1 MAELCTREPGENP
14 DWTGA
19 VRGADMRSVLRSCVV
34 AGTAL
39 LLFSSCSWAQ
49 TPRESGDQF
58 TNLLYDKL
66 ANRGPGGPAPRRDLT
81 GFWTGPLHATI
92 NQLPPMTPWGQ
103 EQFRAHKG
111 VKQVYVAD
119 SNDPLKGC
127 DPLGFPRNM
136 LDEIRGIAFAQMPGK
151 MLVLNQYNK
160 LWREISTDGAPL
172 PKNVGGRS
180 ADAADPHWYGYSAGR
195 WDGDYSFVVDT
206 VGADERSWLDEVG
219 HPHSLEMRVQERYT
233 RVDHNDLEVAVTIDD
248 PKTYT
253 KPFVI
258 STVKFRWIPE
268 QKFPEEWF
276 CVPSEMAAYLSIVAD
291 PAAKG
296 PGKPPKK

>member
-1 MAELCTREPGENP
+1 
-14 DWTGA
+14 
-19 VRGADMRSVLRSCVV
+19 MRSVLRGCVV
-34 AGTAL
+34 AGAG
-39 LLFSSCSWAQ
+39 LLFFSSYSFSQ
-49 TPRESGDQF
+49 TPRESGDQY

-66 ANRGPGGPAPRRDLT
+66 SNEGPGGPAPRRDLT

-92 NQLPPMTPWGQ
+92 NQVPLMTPWGQ

-111 VKQVYVAD
+111 VKQVYVAE
-119 SNDPLKGC
+119 SNDPLKSC

-136 LDEIRGIAFAQMPGK
+136 LDEIRGIAFALMPGK
-151 MLVLNQYNK
+151 MLVLNEYNK
-160 LWREISTDGAPL
+160 IWREIPMDGPPL

-180 ADAADPHWYGYSAGR
+180 ADAADPHWYGYSLGH

-206 VGADERSWLDEVG
+206 VGSDERSWLDEVG
-219 HPHSLEMRVQERYT
+219 HPHSIDMRVQERYT
-233 RVDHNDLEVAVTIDD
+233 RVDHNDLEVTITIDD
-248 PKTYT
+248 PKAYT

-258 STVKFRWIPE
+258 SNVKFRWIPE

-296 PGKPPKK
+296 PAKQLKK

>member
-1 MAELCTREPGENP
+1 
-14 DWTGA
+14 
-19 VRGADMRSVLRSCVV
+19 
-34 AGTAL
+34 
-39 LLFSSCSWAQ
+39 LLFFSSYSWSQ
-49 TPRESGDQF
+49 TPSERGDQY

-66 ANRGPGGPAPRRDLT
+66 RSEGPGGPAPSRDLT
-81 GFWTGPLHATI
+81 GFWTGPLHARI
-92 NQLPPMTPWGQ
+92 NQIPPMTPWGQ

-119 SNDPLKGC
+119 SNDPLKSC
-127 DPLGFPRNM
+127 DPLGFPRNT
-136 LDEIRGIAFAQMPGK
+136 LDEIRGIALSQMPAK
-151 MLVLNQYNK
+151 MLVMNQYNK
-160 LWREISTDGAPL
+160 IWREIWMDGRPL

-180 ADAADPHWYGYSAGR
+180 DDAADPRWYGYSVGH

-206 VGADERSWLDEVG
+206 VGSDDRSWLDEVG
-219 HPHSLEMRVQERYT
+219 HPHSADMRVQERYT
-233 RVDHNDLEVAVTIDD
+233 RVDHNDLELAVTIDD

-268 QKFPEEWF
+268 QEFPEEWF
-276 CVPSEMAAYLSIVAD
+276 CVPSEMSTYLSIVAD

-296 PGKPPKK
+296 TGKQPPK